1 MISRSERARRDKPQ
15 GRGRAALLPPWDEA
29 TSPGVTTATALDFNW
44 EPKRALTLKAARR
57 RSRLIAALRRF
68 FVAAA
73 GASFAAVFVFM
84 ALHAI
89 QGGFNAG
96 ALTAAEPLRMINP
109 RFIGRTENGGPYQLS
124 AEMAERPQGPN
135 QPIELI
141 APVYRTEAGTIMLAP
156 RGVYDE
162 QKQTVVF
169 DGEVLFSDRNGNR
182 FTTPNMIVDL
192 EQGTLTGRGGVTGAG
207 PLGVLQAGSYELRDS
222 DRALVLGG
230 GVRGQIPDRD
240 QQNGETPQ

>member
-1 MISRSERARRDKPQ
+1 
-15 GRGRAALLPPWDEA
+15 LLPP
-29 TSPGVTTATALDFNW
+29 PGQVKSRSVTAAGAALDFGW

-57 RSRLIAALRRF
+57 RSRLISALRRF
-68 FVAAA
+68 FVAGA

-89 QGGFNAG
+89 EGGFNAG
-96 ALTAAEPLRMINP
+96 QYAASEPLRMINP

-124 AEMAERPQGPN
+124 AEMAERAQGEN

-156 RGVYDE
+156 RGIYNE
-162 QKQTVVF
+162 QAQTVVF

-192 EQGTLTGRGGVTGAG
+192 ERGTLTGRGGVTGAG
-207 PLGVLQAGSYELRDS
+207 PLGVLRAGSYELRDS

-230 GVRGQIPDRD
+230 GVQGQIPDRE

>member
-1 MISRSERARRDKPQ
+1 M
-15 GRGRAALLPPWDEA
+15 
-29 TSPGVTTATALDFNW
+29 TTAAAHPADFDW

-68 FVAAA
+68 FVAGA

-84 ALHAI
+84 ALYAI
-89 QGGFNAG
+89 EGGFNAG
-96 ALTAAEPLRMINP
+96 QYTAAEPLRMLNP

-124 AEMAERPQGPN
+124 AEVAERAPGEY

-156 RGVYDE
+156 RGIYDE
-162 QKQTVVF
+162 RAQTVVF
-169 DGEVLFSDRNGNR
+169 DGEVLFSDRGGNR
-182 FTTPNMIVDL
+182 FTTPNMRVDL
-192 EQGTLTGRGGVTGAG
+192 EAGTLTGRGGVTGAG
-207 PLGVLQAGSYELRDS
+207 PLGVLQAGAYELRDS
-222 DRALVLGG
+222 DRALVLTG

-240 QQNGETPQ
+240 QPQGEPTP

>member
-1 MISRSERARRDKPQ
+1 M
-15 GRGRAALLPPWDEA
+15 AAAA
-29 TSPGVTTATALDFNW
+29 TLDFNW
-44 EPKRALTLKAARR
+44 EPKRALTLKTARR

-68 FVAAA
+68 FVAGA

-89 QGGFNAG
+89 EGGFNAG
-96 ALTAAEPLRMINP
+96 QYTASEPLRMINP

-124 AEMAERPQGPN
+124 AEMAERPQGVN

-141 APVYRTEAGTIMLAP
+141 SPVYRTEAGTIMLAP

-162 QKQTVVF
+162 EAQTVVF
-169 DGEVLFSDRNGNR
+169 DGEVLFSDRGGNR
-182 FTTPNMIVDL
+182 FTTPNMVVDL

-240 QQNGETPQ
+240 QQNGESPQ

>member
-1 MISRSERARRDKPQ
+1 M
-15 GRGRAALLPPWDEA
+15 
-29 TSPGVTTATALDFNW
+29 
-44 EPKRALTLKAARR
+44 PKRALTLKAARR

-68 FVAAA
+68 FVAGA

-89 QGGFNAG
+89 EGGFNAG
-96 ALTAAEPLRMINP
+96 QYAASEPLRMINP

-124 AEMAERPQGPN
+124 AEVAERQQGEN
-135 QPIELI
+135 QPIELV

-156 RGVYDE
+156 RGIYDE
-162 QKQTVVF
+162 QAQTVVF

-182 FTTPNMIVDL
+182 FTTPNMVVDL
-192 EQGTLTGRGGVTGAG
+192 EKGTLTGRGGVTGAG

-240 QQNGETPQ
+240 QQNGEQPQ